1 MVQDSL
7 VSTGVGG
14 SRVSDSRVEAR
25 TAESRADESA
35 ETVDAA
41 PATAPTTF
49 GECYRD
55 LRPEMVRLAALLTG
69 SSEIAQDL
77 VQDAFVRLHG
87 QWSRVHEP
95 RAYLRRAVVNACH
108 SHHRR
113 RRVERRYA
121 STADAVA
128 NATLEANELADA
140 LDALPHRQ
148 RAAIVLRFY
157 ADLSDIDIA
166 AALRCRPG
174 TVASL
179 IHRGLE
185 QLRRVIER

>member
-1 MVQDSL
+1 MMHDST
-7 VSTGVGG
+7 VTAGVGAP
-14 SRVSDSRVEAR
+14 RVV
-25 TAESRADESA
+25 AE
-35 ETVDAA
+35 V
-41 PATAPTTF
+41 PPPTTPASF
-49 GECYRD
+49 AECYTE
-55 LRPEMVRLAALLTG
+55 LRPEMVRLAAAITG
-69 SSEIAQDL
+69 STELAQDL

-87 QWSRVHEP
+87 AWDRVHEP

-113 RRVERRYA
+113 RRVERRHA
-121 STADAVA
+121 SLAGPETMTLLGAD
-128 NATLEANELADA
+128 ELADA

-148 RAAIVLRFY
+148 RAALVLRFY
-157 ADLSDIDIA
+157 CDLSDVDIA
-166 AALRCRPG
+166 SALRCRPG

>member
-1 MVQDSL
+1 MVQDAVVSL
-7 VSTGVGG
+7 GMGG
-14 SRVSDSRVEAR
+14 SRVNETGVD
-25 TAESRADESA
+25 ESRKVTESA
-35 ETVDAA
+35 PV
-41 PATAPTTF
+41 TAPMTF
-49 GECYRD
+49 AECYRD
-55 LRPEMVRLAALLTG
+55 LRPEMVRLAAVMTG
-69 SSEIAQDL
+69 SSDTGQDL

-87 QWSRVHEP
+87 AWNRVHEP

-113 RRVERRYA
+113 RGVERRHA
-121 STADAVA
+121 SAVTPAPNAALGAD
-128 NATLEANELADA
+128 ELADA
-140 LDALPHRQ
+140 LDALPYRQ
-148 RAAIVLRFY
+148 RAALVLRFY

-185 QLRRVIER
+185 QLRRVIEQ

>member
-1 MVQDSL
+1 MSAQVE
-7 VSTGVGG
+7 GP
-14 SRVSDSRVEAR
+14 RVAPGHPPSPKS
-25 TAESRADESA
+25 
-35 ETVDAA
+35 AA
-41 PATAPTTF
+41 PPPPTAPASF
-49 GECYRD
+49 AECYAE
-55 LRPEMVRLAALLTG
+55 LRPEMLRLATAMTG
-69 SSEIAQDL
+69 SPEVAQDL

-87 QWSRVHEP
+87 AWARVNEP

-113 RRVERRYA
+113 RRVERRHA
-121 STADAVA
+121 SLAGPERTGSLD
-128 NATLEANELADA
+128 ANELADA

-148 RAAIVLRFY
+148 RAALVLRFY
-157 ADLSDIDIA
+157 TDLSDADIA
-166 AALRCRPG
+166 VALRCRPG

>member
-1 MVQDSL
+1 MVQDAV
-7 VSTGVGG
+7 VSAGAGG
-14 SRVSDSRVEAR
+14 SRVSESRVGNFRSGEPLAF
-25 TAESRADESA
+25 AESGP
-35 ETVDAA
+35 V
-41 PATAPTTF
+41 TAPVTF
-49 GECYRD
+49 AECYRD
-55 LRPEMVRLAALLTG
+55 LRPEMVRLAALMTG
-69 SSEIAQDL
+69 SPEIAQDL

-87 QWSRVHEP
+87 AWNRVHEP
-95 RAYLRRAVVNACH
+95 RSYLRRAVINACH

-113 RRVERRYA
+113 RRVERRHA
-121 STADAVA
+121 STAAPASSAALGAD
-128 NATLEANELADA
+128 ELADA
-140 LDALPHRQ
+140 LDALPYRQ
-148 RAAIVLRFY
+148 RAALVLRFY

>member
-1 MVQDSL
+1 MVQDAV
-7 VSTGVGG
+7 VSAGVGR
-14 SRVSDSRVEAR
+14 SRVSEPRVGDTR
-25 TAESRADESA
+25 SGESLEITESA
-35 ETVDAA
+35 PV
-41 PATAPTTF
+41 TAPMTF
-49 GECYRD
+49 AECYRD
-55 LRPEMVRLAALLTG
+55 LRPEMVRLAALMTG
-69 SSEIAQDL
+69 SSETAQDL

-87 QWSRVHEP
+87 AWNRVHEP

-113 RRVERRYA
+113 RGLERRYA
-121 STADAVA
+121 SAAVPTSNTALGAD
-128 NATLEANELADA
+128 ELADA
-140 LDALPHRQ
+140 LDALPYRQ
-148 RAAIVLRFY
+148 RTALVLRFY